1 MYLPSSGASR
11 DRTAD
16 LMSFR
21 GTSLKTMQ
29 PNRDTSDSSLLLT
42 RDNLYDDPE
51 SPLERFFQ
59 LASVLKRD
67 ISDLHAAFDT
77 LLKKH
82 KECLRPTFTDSTDT
96 LSEISSL
103 TASMNAKMED
113 IQRKINYF
121 TMPGCEYPD
130 RVKIL
135 ANIRQMLTESFRE
148 FSVKFKI
155 EQQTFSATLGKKG
168 QQRKKKAKNGVDFDS
183 LNFGMQQG
191 QETRMLQVQRQ
202 REEQEIE
209 QIAQRAEEIRN
220 LFVELHGLIVEQGAL
235 VERIDYCISES
246 LTNAVEAEHQ
256 IQSAASY
263 QQKSRMWVCA
273 GILGVLIL
281 ILFVMALSK

>member
-29 PNRDTSDSSLLLT
+29 PNRDTSDSSLLLN

-59 LASVLKRD
+59 LAVVVKRD
-67 ISDLHAAFDT
+67 ISDLNTAYDT

-82 KECLRPTFTDSTDT
+82 KECLRPTFTDSLDT
-96 LSEISSL
+96 LSEINAL
-103 TASMNAKMED
+103 TVSMNSKMED
-113 IQRKINYF
+113 IQRKIGYF
-121 TMPGCEYPD
+121 TTPDNEFPD

-135 ANIRQMLTESFRE
+135 ANLRQMLNDSFRE
-148 FSVKFKI
+148 FAVKFKL

-168 QQRKKKAKNGVDFDS
+168 KQRKKKARNEVDFDS
-183 LNFGMQQG
+183 LNFGTQG
-191 QETRMLQVQRQ
+191 QEMRMMQVQRQ

-220 LFVELHGLIVEQGAL
+220 ILVELHNLIVSQGAL
-235 VERIDYCISES
+235 VDRIDYCISQS
-246 LTNAVEAEHQ
+246 LTNAMEAERELRT
-256 IQSAASY
+256 AASY

-273 GILGVLIL
+273 GILAVLIL